1 MSDDPSKPQEASEGV
16 GTAGFTPLRCL
27 LGLLWRHKLR
37 LVAASLALI
46 LTSMLQLS
54 LGYGLQLLIDDGF
67 AGGDPEGLRKAVIFI
82 VAVGA
87 AMAIGA
93 MVRFYLVSWLGER
106 VSADLRSAVF
116 SNLVGLHPSYFESNQ
131 SGEIMSRLTTDT
143 TLLQTLI
150 GSSVIL
156 AARNSLS
163 LVGALV
169 LMLITNLKLSL
180 IILVGVPLTLLPI
193 LFFVRRVRNLS
204 NKSQQTIA
212 EVGSHAGE
220 ILQSIKIVQSYNRE
234 AMEQTAFDRDVTVAF
249 DVARARIRQRALL
262 TGFAILLLVAA
273 MAGMMWSGGQDVIS
287 GRMSGGEMG
296 AFVFYA
302 VMLGAAFA
310 TLSEVWGDLQRAAGA
325 AERLMELLNE
335 TSVIVD
341 SGTEHPDVRSSITF
355 KQVTFSYPSRPDQPA
370 LTDFELSI
378 PPGKSLALV
387 GQSGAGKSTLFE
399 LLQRFYDPQQGS
411 ISYGTH
417 DLLQIPLAAWRERA
431 ALVPQSPVLFSG
443 SVRYN
448 IAYGKPD
455 ATDAEIQSA
464 AQTAYAHD
472 FISQLPEGYDSPL
485 GAQGVRLSGGQRQR
499 IAIARAV
506 LKNPEILLLDEA
518 TSALDT
524 ESEYY
529 VQQALSEIMHDR
541 TTIIIA
547 HRLSTIINAYKIA
560 VIDQWRVVAT
570 GTHNEL
576 LATSALYARLASL
589 QFDQESS

>member
-1 MSDDPSKPQEASEGV
+1 MSEDTNTPQAMPEEPTS
-16 GTAGFTPLRCL
+16 AGFTPLRGL

-46 LTSMLQLS
+46 VTSMLQLS

-67 AGGDPEGLRKAVIFI
+67 AGGDPEGLRNAVVFI

-87 AMAIGA
+87 AMAVGA

-150 GSSVIL
+150 GSSVSL

-193 LFFVRRVRNLS
+193 LFFGRRVRNLS

-234 AMEQTAFDRDVTVAF
+234 SMEQTAFDRDVTTAF

-341 SGTEHPDVRSSITF
+341 SGTEHPDKRSPITF

-411 ISYGTH
+411 ISYGEY
-417 DLLQIPLAAWRERA
+417 DLRQIPLAAWRERA

-455 ATDAEIQSA
+455 ASDAEIQSA

-524 ESEYY
+524 ESEFY

-547 HRLSTIINAYKIA
+547 HRLSTIINADNIA
-560 VIDQWRVVAT
+560 VIDQGRVVAT
-570 GTHNEL
+570 GTHSEL
-576 LATSALYARLASL
+576 LSTSPLYARLASL
-589 QFDQESS
+589 QFDQESR

>member
-1 MSDDPSKPQEASEGV
+1 MSGDKKKPQEMPEKS
-16 GTAGFTPLRCL
+16 TSAGFTPLRGL

-46 LTSMLQLS
+46 VTSMLQLS

-67 AGGDPEGLRKAVIFI
+67 AGGDPEGLRNAVVFI

-87 AMAIGA
+87 AMAVGA

-150 GSSVIL
+150 GSSVSL
-156 AARNSLS
+156 AARNTLS
-163 LVGALV
+163 LVGALI

-193 LFFVRRVRNLS
+193 LFFGRRVRNLS

-234 AMEQTAFDRDVTVAF
+234 TMEQTAFDRDVTIAF

-335 TSVIVD
+335 TSVISD
-341 SGTEHPDVRSSITF
+341 NGTDIPDIRSPIRF
-355 KQVTFSYPSRPDQPA
+355 NKVTFSYPSRPDQPA
-370 LTDFELSI
+370 LTDFELSV

-411 ISYGTH
+411 VSYGNY
-417 DLLQIPLAAWRERA
+417 DLRQIPLAAWRERA

-455 ATDAEIQSA
+455 ATDAEIESA
-464 AQTAYAHD
+464 ARAAYAHD
-472 FISQLPEGYDSPL
+472 FISQLPEGYNSPL

-524 ESEYY
+524 ESEFY
-529 VQQALSEIMHDR
+529 VQQALAEIMHDR

-547 HRLSTIINAYKIA
+547 HRLSTIINADNIA
-560 VIDQWRVVAT
+560 VVDQGRVVAT

-576 LATSALYARLASL
+576 LSTSPLYARLASL
-589 QFDQESS
+589 QFNQESG